1 MLSHA
6 IKIGKFYHV
15 SNGAQESFE
24 LTYAADEFPDVS
36 LKGDVTV
43 EVDLIRVEEGI
54 MLLVKEIKAIQKT
67 LCSTCGKALE
77 RPYEIEPSEWL
88 YYEKKPLDYDDENEF
103 LFFDKHKMELD
114 PTEPIRQELILNQEL
129 LPRCP
134 KACKKLKE
142 PVEEE
147 GVKALA
153 GLKNLIQ

>member
-6 IKIGKFYHV
+6 IKIGKFYHA
-15 SNGAQESFE
+15 SNGTQESFE
-24 LTYAADEFPDVS
+24 LTYAPDEFPDVN
-36 LKGDVTV
+36 LKGKITV

-54 MLLVKEIKAIQKT
+54 MLIISAISAVQKT

-77 RPYEIEPSEWL
+77 LPYTIEPSEWL
-88 YYEKKPLDYDDENEF
+88 YYEKKPLEYDDENEF

-134 KACKKLKE
+134 KACKKIKE
-142 PVEEE
+142 AKEEE